1 MDDGVFWVQPS
12 HNQGPWSQHLKG
24 AESGSQQLHLALSL
38 DIRLVSSLRLRWKG
52 LSRGESMAVTKA
64 NDQLDTLH
72 SLQMA
77 SDLSGWSPGRIHNVL
92 LDMAGGHLITR
103 PRVSPPYPCL
113 A

>member
-1 MDDGVFWVQPS
+1 MDDGVFWVRPS
-12 HNQGPWSQHLKG
+12 CNQGPWSQHLK
-24 AESGSQQLHLALSL
+24 AQQLHLALSL

-64 NDQLDTLH
+64 NDQLDALH

-92 LDMAGGHLITR
+92 LDMAGGHLITH
-103 PRVSPPYPCL
+103 PWVSPPYPCL